1 MASCHPPLTQ
11 LSRARSADFI
21 SLGADCNSTPNE
33 MSGGSFDPTLA
44 TSPLWGLIGGGKRSA
59 DEEAWQP
66 CSSQPCK
73 ARAPLTCSACQAA
86 HYCSRFVDS
95 LCKFIHITSVIREH
109 QRAHW
114 PKHKSS
120 CAPFTLRNSATR
132 GRHLVASRAIARG
145 EVILE
150 VFFTL
155 PKLPLFVDV
164 ATFRS
169 LQSQLGHSSTHLLS
183 VLVATS
189 LPPYLGPGEFPSL
202 PRSIFIFS
210 VTRNVLFGCNLS
222 LPRCSQCG
230 WPVCGPQCEEKPI
243 HRAECKVGT
252 IAKYKQLLIQS
263 S

>member
-1 MASCHPPLTQ
+1 
-11 LSRARSADFI
+11 
-21 SLGADCNSTPNE
+21 

-44 TSPLWGLIGGGKRSA
+44 TSPLWALIGGGKRIA

-150 VFFTL
+150 VFLFYYQSFPCLSTL
-155 PKLPLFVDV
+155 PLSGASNHSWATPVHISCLSWLPQACLPIWAPVSFLHCPDPYLYLVSHGTYFLA
-164 ATFRS
+164 ATFPCQDVPNVVGRS
-169 LQSQLGHSSTHLLS
+169 AVHS
-183 VLVATS
+183 V
-189 LPPYLGPGEFPSL
+189 
-202 PRSIFIFS
+202 RK
-210 VTRNVLFGCNLS
+210 NLS
-222 LPRCSQCG
+222 TGQSVRLELLPN
-230 WPVCGPQCEEKPI
+230 
-243 HRAECKVGT
+243 T
-252 IAKYKQLLIQS
+252 NNF
-263 S
+263 